1 MKQSTSDQ
9 VEGNIHSLKGKVK
22 EKAGQIIGN
31 PKLETEGQAERLA
44 GEIQKKAGQ
53 IEKVFEK

>member
-9 VEGNIHSLKGKVK
+9 IEGNVHALKGQAKQKVG
-22 EKAGQIIGN
+22 EVIGN
-31 PKLETEGQAERLA
+31 PDLEAEGQKERLA

>member
-1 MKQSTSDQ
+1 MKKSTTDQ
-9 VEGNIHSLKGKVK
+9 VEGAVHSLKGQAK
-22 EKAGQIIGN
+22 EKVGEVVGN
-31 PKLETEGQAERLA
+31 PKLETEGKAERLA

>member
-1 MKQSTSDQ
+1 MKKSTADQ
-9 VEGNIHSLKGKVK
+9 VEGTVHSLKGQVKAKVG
-22 EKAGQIIGN
+22 EVVGN
-31 PKLETEGQAERLA
+31 PKLEAEGRKERLA

>member
-9 VEGNIHSLKGKVK
+9 IEGSVHSAKGQAKQKLGEV
-22 EKAGQIIGN
+22 IGN
-31 PKLETEGQAERLA
+31 PKLENDGKKERLA

>member
-9 VEGNIHSLKGKVK
+9 IEGSVHSLKGHAKQKVG
-22 EKAGQIIGN
+22 EVIGN
-31 PKLETEGQAERLA
+31 PKLEAEGQKERLA